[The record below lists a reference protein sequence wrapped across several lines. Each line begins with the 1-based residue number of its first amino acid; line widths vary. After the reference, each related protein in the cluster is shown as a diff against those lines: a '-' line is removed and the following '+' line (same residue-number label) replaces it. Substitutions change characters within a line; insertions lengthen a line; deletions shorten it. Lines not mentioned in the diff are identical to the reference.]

1 MDEWVLKLKNGEE
14 GESSLACNPVGSL
27 LKIQIEDH
35 LLMIGVGGSL
45 AFTAIVAWVVWS
57 IWFQGA

>member
-1 MDEWVLKLKNGEE
+1 MKL
-14 GESSLACNPVGSL
+14 VH
-27 LKIQIEDH
+27 I
-35 LLMIGVGGSL
+35 LMIGVGGSL